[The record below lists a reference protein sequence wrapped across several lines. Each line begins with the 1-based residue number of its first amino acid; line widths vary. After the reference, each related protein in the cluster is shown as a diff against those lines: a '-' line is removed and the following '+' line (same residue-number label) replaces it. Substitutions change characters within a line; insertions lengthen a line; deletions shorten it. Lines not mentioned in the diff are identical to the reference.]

1 MQWLAELIGWPWYGH
16 VGVLVV
22 AGLVFY
28 GLFSLLFRVMGR
40 LVPGLGRLRQK
51 RLRRPI
57 ALALA
62 AALVLTDVVR
72 TGRTAHRLC
81 REQGG
86 LHVFRTV
93 EAEGFYGSSGIEYWS
108 KYGFK
113 FVESGLTKNGVSHW
127 TMKNG
132 KVQHRYVPEPT
143 ARYQWIG
150 KENHVPVA
158 PLIARSSSHVIDR
171 RTGEELG
178 TLVWFSIYPGWV
190 ERWLI
195 GATFGDVRPW
205 ICGWDAPEGKGEY
218 WSAKKK
224 WVYGS
229 DDLIKGTIR
238 PIRYTREVTN
248 EN

>member
-93 EAEGFYGSSGIEYWS
+93 EAEGFEGSTSIEYWS

-113 FVESGLTKNGVSHW
+113 YVDGY
-127 TMKNG
+127 G
-132 KVQHRYVPEPT
+132 KRFMLVDGKRTVIPVPKGGASRYS
-143 ARYQWIG
+143 WG
-150 KENHVPVA
+150 NKENHVPVA

-205 ICGWDAPEGKGEY
+205 ICGDRLDPSKPRY
-218 WSAKKK
+218 NNH
-224 WVYGS
+224 YTYS
-229 DDLIKGTIR
+229 DLVMAVIKPVRKSQGADK
-238 PIRYTREVTN
+238 
-248 EN
+248 

>member
-86 LHVFRTV
+86 VHIYKTV
-93 EAEGFYGSSGIEYWS
+93 EAEGFLGASSIEYWS
-108 KYGFK
+108 KYGFRYVEGGGTRGRK
-113 FVESGLTKNGVSHW
+113 FRATIE
-127 TMKNG
+127 NG
-132 KVQHRYVPEPT
+132 KVVDREVPEYIS
-143 ARYQWIG
+143 RYQWKG

-205 ICGWDAPEGKGEY
+205 ICGDRLDPSKPRY
-218 WSAKKK
+218 NNH
-224 WVYGS
+224 YTYS
-229 DDLIKGTIR
+229 DLVMAVIKPVRKSQGADK
-238 PIRYTREVTN
+238 
-248 EN
+248 